1 MIKRA
6 IIAAFIAALSVWA
19 WRRLDFIPI
28 DVIGQPASTGPI
40 QSKIEA
46 PFFQSLAQDTGL
58 PLRVRYRSL
67 DMVGYKDTHQLAI
80 LNESKA
86 DLISLR
92 FAQNSA
98 IMPELMGV
106 DLGGLSIDLK
116 QGRSLVQAYSPVIDQ
131 KLQERFGSKLLAIW
145 PFGPQ
150 VLFCRKPIMSLRD
163 VAGLK
168 VRIAGSLLEPLVS
181 ALDAI
186 PVVTTLEDVTEGLR
200 LGIFD
205 CAISSSA
212 SANFAGWPKYSTHY
226 YPITLQLGLNG
237 YAMRLAVWNCLST
250 VQQGVLLEAFQK
262 HAEAIW
268 TYAEMAHVETS
279 SCNTGGPCTL
289 GVRYDLIQVK
299 PSQEDADL
307 LKKIMQEAVF
317 KKWAAACDR
326 ISENCSKD
334 FLERLDFIFSKE

>member
-6 IIAAFIAALSVWA
+6 IIAAFIVALSVWA

-28 DVIGQPASTGPI
+28 DVIGQPASTGFV
-40 QSKIEA
+40 QSRIEA
-46 PFFQSLAQDTGL
+46 PFFQRLAQDTGL
-58 PLRVRYRSL
+58 PLRVRYRPL
-67 DMVGYKDTHQLAI
+67 EMVGYKDTHQLAI
-80 LNESKA
+80 LNEGKA

-98 IMPELMGV
+98 VMPELMGV
-106 DLGGLSIDLK
+106 ELGGLNVDLK
-116 QGRSLVQAYSPVIDQ
+116 QGCSLVDAYSPVIDQ
-131 KLQERFGSKLLAIW
+131 KLQERFDSKLLSIW

-150 VLFCRKPIMSLRD
+150 VMFCRKSITFLRD
-163 VAGLK
+163 IAGLK
-168 VRIAGSLLEPLVS
+168 IRIAGSLLEPVIS

-186 PVVTTLEDVTEGLR
+186 PVVVAFEDVAEGLR

-237 YAMRLAVWNCLST
+237 YAIRLAIWKRLST
-250 VQQGVLLEAFQK
+250 AQQGVLLAAFQK

-268 TYAEMAHVETS
+268 SYAEMAHVETS
-279 SCNTGGPCTL
+279 SCNTGGPCTM
-289 GVRYDLIQVK
+289 GDRYDLIRVDL
-299 PSQEDADL
+299 SREDIDL
-307 LKKIMQEAVF
+307 VNKIMKQVVF
-317 KKWAAACDR
+317 KEWASACDR
-326 ISENCSKD
+326 VSENCSKD
-334 FLERLDFIFSKE
+334 FLERLDSIFSRE